1 MKSYREGKDMT
12 VLRTLAFAGGVLLAA
27 TGAQAAVITLNFE
40 GVAPYPNNNDVLVSD
55 FYNGGTSSAGFSG
68 PNLGVSFNSDVQLLC
83 LNTAGT
89 NCSNTSKGG
98 FGVPGSDKGA
108 IFFLSGNPIMNVAA
122 GFDTGFS
129 GVFSAPF
136 TAGTTVNV
144 WSDLDAVGTLLATL
158 VLGTTPNTACDP
170 SIASGANYCPFVDFS
185 LAFSGIA
192 KSVQFGGTLNQQV
205 FDDLTFGSLTPGGVS
220 QVPEPGTLALLGLG
234 LAGIGLVRR
243 RKLN

>member
-1 MKSYREGKDMT
+1 MRILTTWAVALGAM
-12 VLRTLAFAGGVLLAA
+12 LAA
-27 TGAQAAVITLNFE
+27 SGAQAAVITLNFE
-40 GVAPYPNNNDVLVSD
+40 GVAPYPNNNDVLVND
-55 FYNGGTSSAGFSG
+55 FYNGGTSSAGLSG
-68 PNLGVSFNSDVQLLC
+68 PNLGVSFNGDVLLLC

-89 NCSNTSKGG
+89 FCSNTSKGG

-136 TAGTTVNV
+136 TPGTTVKV
-144 WSDLDAVGTLLATL
+144 WSEINASGSLLAEL
-158 VLGTTPNTACDP
+158 ILGTTTSTGCDF
-170 SIASGANYCPFVDFS
+170 SIAGGAQYCPFVDFS
-185 LAFSGIA
+185 LAFNGIA

-205 FDDLTFGSLTPGGVS
+205 FDDLTFGSITPGGNE
-220 QVPEPGTLALLGLG
+220 VPEPGTLALLGLG
-234 LAGIGLVRR
+234 LAGLGLGRR

>member
-1 MKSYREGKDMT
+1 
-12 VLRTLAFAGGVLLAA
+12 VLLAA

-40 GVAPYPNNNDVLVSD
+40 GVAPYPNTNDVLVNV
-55 FYNGGTSSAGFSG
+55 FYNGGTSSAGLSG
-68 PNLGVSFNSDVQLLC
+68 PNLGVSFSGDVLLLC

-89 NCSNTSKGG
+89 VCSNTSKGG

-136 TAGTTVNV
+136 TPGTTVKV
-144 WSDLDAVGTLLATL
+144 WSELDAAGSLLGEL
-158 VLGTTPNTACDP
+158 VLGTTPSTGCDP
-170 SIASGANYCPFVDFS
+170 SIAGSANYCPFVDFS
-185 LAFSGIA
+185 LAFSGLA
-192 KSVQFGGTLNQQV
+192 KSVAFGGTLNQQA
-205 FDDLTFGSLTPGGVS
+205 FDDLTFGSVTPGGES

>member
-1 MKSYREGKDMT
+1 MRILTTWAVALGAM
-12 VLRTLAFAGGVLLAA
+12 LAA
-27 TGAQAAVITLNFE
+27 SGAQAAVITLNFE
-40 GVAPYPNNNDVLVSD
+40 GVAPYPNNNDVLVND
-55 FYNGGTSSAGFSG
+55 FYNGGTSSAGLSG
-68 PNLGVSFNSDVQLLC
+68 PNLGVSFNGDVLLLC

-89 NCSNTSKGG
+89 FCSNTSKGG

-136 TAGTTVNV
+136 TPGTTVKV
-144 WSDLDAVGTLLATL
+144 WSDLDASGNLLAEL
-158 VLGTTPNTACDP
+158 VLGTTTTGGCEA
-170 SIASGANYCPFVDFS
+170 SIAGGAQYCPFVDFS
-185 LAFSGIA
+185 LAFNGIA

-205 FDDLTFGSLTPGGVS
+205 FDDLTFGSITPGGNE
-220 QVPEPGTLALLGLG
+220 VPEPGTLALLGLG
-234 LAGIGLVRR
+234 LAGLGLGRR